1 MVMGTRPAGDTVDI
15 LESLLAPLQD
25 RRILDIGCGRGYLLR
40 ALAERGARMAGVDP
54 DEAALEAARRLVPK
68 AQLHKAGARH
78 LPWGDASMHAAIF
91 LNSLHHVPVPE
102 MLPALEE
109 AARVVGKGGTVIVVE
124 PLSEGTFFDALRLIE
139 DETEV
144 RQAAQ
149 DAIVRARLF
158 RISPPSSRARS
169 RPRRR
174 ARRRRW
180 RRAASCRPASRRCRS
195 ATSAA
200 ISCTSRS
207 GCTIS
212 RCRSGRARWSIR
224 PCSAEPSAQ
233 PLAVPPGA
241 RGSFTRPGH
250 SAVSP
255 GWTGRS
261 R

>member
-1 MVMGTRPAGDTVDI
+1 MMVMGTRPAGDTVDI

-149 DAIVRARLF
+149 EAIVRAL
-158 RISPPSSRARS
+158 
-169 RPRRR
+169 RRGVV
-174 ARRRRW
+174 
-180 RRAASCRPASRRCRS
+180 SE
-195 ATSAA
+195 
-200 ISCTSRS
+200 
-207 GCTIS
+207 IS
-212 RCRSGRARWSIR
+212 RIEFDRIEAFPDLAAFIARAIAADPAR
-224 PCSAEPSAQ
+224 EAQ
-233 PLAVPPGA
+233 ALAA
-241 RGSFTRPGH
+241 RGKLQARFETLSERDERGYLLHQPIRLHHLKVPVGPRPVVNPALFG
-250 SAVSP
+250 
-255 GWTGRS
+255 
-261 R
+261 

>member
-1 MVMGTRPAGDTVDI
+1 MGTRPAGDTVDI

-109 AARVVGKGGTVIVVE
+109 AARVVGKGGTVIVAE

-149 DAIVRARLF
+149 EAIVRALRRGVVSEQR
-158 RISPPSSRARS
+158 RIEFDRIEAFPDLAAFIARAIAAD
-169 RPRRR
+169 P
-174 ARRRRW
+174 AR
-180 RRAASCRPASRRCRS
+180 
-195 ATSAA
+195 
-200 ISCTSRS
+200 
-207 GCTIS
+207 
-212 RCRSGRARWSIR
+212 
-224 PCSAEPSAQ
+224 EAQ
-233 PLAVPPGA
+233 ALAA
-241 RGSFTRPGH
+241 RGKLQARFETLSERDERSYLLHQPIRLHHLKVPVGPRPVVNPALFG
-250 SAVSP
+250 
-255 GWTGRS
+255 
-261 R
+261 

>member
-1 MVMGTRPAGDTVDI
+1 MMVMGTRPAGDTVDI

-149 DAIVRARLF
+149 EAIVRAMRRGVVSEQRRIEFDRIEAFPDLAAFIARAVAADPAREAQALAARDKLQARFETLSERGERGYLLHQPIRLHYLKV
-158 RISPPSSRARS
+158 PVGP
-169 RPRRR
+169 RPVVN
-174 ARRRRW
+174 
-180 RRAASCRPASRRCRS
+180 PALF
-195 ATSAA
+195 
-200 ISCTSRS
+200 
-207 GCTIS
+207 G
-212 RCRSGRARWSIR
+212 
-224 PCSAEPSAQ
+224 
-233 PLAVPPGA
+233 
-241 RGSFTRPGH
+241 
-250 SAVSP
+250 
-255 GWTGRS
+255 
-261 R
+261 